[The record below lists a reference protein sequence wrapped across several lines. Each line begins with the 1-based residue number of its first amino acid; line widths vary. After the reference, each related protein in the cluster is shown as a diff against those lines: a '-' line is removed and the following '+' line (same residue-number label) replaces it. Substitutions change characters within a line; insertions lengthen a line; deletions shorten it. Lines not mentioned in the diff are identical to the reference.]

1 MLENIALKELSVIL
15 MAAVPII
22 ELRGAIPYG
31 IALGLSHKLV
41 YIAAVIGS
49 SLPAPIIILLFRKVL
64 EFMREKGM
72 FKALIRFLDNHIYKK
87 SKKLKAAN
95 LIGLFLFVAIPLPTT
110 GAYTGSILAS
120 MLNIRIKY
128 ALPAIVLGNMVA
140 GLAMMGVSHII
151 F

>member
-1 MLENIALKELSVIL
+1 MLSTVIDELSVVF

-31 IALGLSHKLV
+31 VALGLSPMLV
-41 YIAAVIGS
+41 YWAAVLGS
-49 SLPAPIIILLFRKVL
+49 SLPAPFIILLFRKIF
-64 EFMREKGM
+64 EFMKNRNIFPWFTK
-72 FKALIRFLDNHIYKK
+72 FLDKHIQKK

-95 LIGLFLFVAIPLPTT
+95 VIGLFLFVAIPLPST

-128 ALPAIVLGNMVA
+128 ALPAIIFGNMAA
-140 GLAMMGVSHII
+140 GLAMMIFSHII